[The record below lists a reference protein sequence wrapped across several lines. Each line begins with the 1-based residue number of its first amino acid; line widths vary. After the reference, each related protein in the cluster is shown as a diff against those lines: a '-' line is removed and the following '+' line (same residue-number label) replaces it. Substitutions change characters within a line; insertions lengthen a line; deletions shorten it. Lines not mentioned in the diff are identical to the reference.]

1 MLSLPAK
8 KSINL
13 STIACAIV
21 VGLCAAWYI
30 KANLLF
36 PMRYLSHESD
46 FSAYYRA
53 AKVVLSGQ
61 SPYENPAYFYPPVV
75 AFLTAPFG
83 LTDYV
88 TARWI
93 WFALS
98 QIFLVS
104 AAWLLLR
111 ASGPSRIAM
120 CCIAAVWAFGG
131 AAQESLNIGQMGPL
145 LVLVIALAFSQR
157 ERLQE
162 AAVGIGFVLKYIPG
176 VLAVALIL
184 NRRRA
189 LVTLAWV
196 VALGTILPWAVL
208 FWAFSGAKTPTSAT
222 YWMGTPDMF
231 SWSIPSLLL
240 RLLDPITPGAS
251 LPQNWLFGHE
261 AAELHLA
268 PALRWI
274 SVSAAIVTL
283 AVGIGALLLVCRGR
297 LTRQQVPWALAGLIS
312 LSLAAS
318 PVCWTHYQIFQYP
331 GVALLLADS
340 IRRRSWGMLA
350 AVIACF
356 ALAYQLPQTI
366 LTAYHDQH
374 SGWTTASP
382 ALLYI
387 WTSVAPLA
395 CVALFG
401 IALWKVRRS
410 GIEKSSSVMME
421 AFTIAE
427 SPVAVASQ
435 RT

>member
-1 MLSLPAK
+1 M
-8 KSINL
+8 I
-13 STIACAIV
+13 
-21 VGLCAAWYI
+21 CAAWYV

-36 PMRYLSHESD
+36 PMRYLSSESD

-53 AKVVLSGQ
+53 AKAVLSGQ
-61 SPYENPAYFYPPVV
+61 SPYENPAYFYPPVF

-93 WFALS
+93 WFAVS
-98 QIFLVS
+98 QVFLLS
-104 AAWLLLR
+104 AAWLLWR
-111 ASGPSRIAM
+111 ASGRSRIAL
-120 CCIAAVWAFGG
+120 CSIAVVWAFGG
-131 AAQESLNIGQMGPL
+131 AAQESLNVGQIGP
-145 LVLVIALAFSQR
+145 VLVFLVALALSQR

-162 AAVGIGFVLKYIPG
+162 VVVGIGFVLKYIPG

-189 LVTLAWV
+189 LVTLACV
-196 VALGTILPWAVL
+196 VVLGTILPWAVL
-208 FWAFSGAKTPTSAT
+208 FWAFPGAKTPTVAN

-240 RLLDPITPGAS
+240 RLLDPLTPGAS

-283 AVGIGALLLVCRGR
+283 AAGIGALLLVCRGR
-297 LTRQQVPWALAGLIS
+297 LSSQQVPWAMVGLVS
-312 LSLAAS
+312 LSLIAA
-318 PVCWTHYQIFQYP
+318 PVCWTHYQILQYP

-340 IRRRSWGMLA
+340 IRRRAWGMLA

-356 ALAYQLPQTI
+356 ALAYQLPQAI
-366 LTAYHDQH
+366 LTSYHDQH

-410 GIEKSSSVMME
+410 GNEKSSSVSME

-427 SPVAVASQ
+427 PPLAVASE

>member
-1 MLSLPAK
+1 
-8 KSINL
+8 
-13 STIACAIV
+13 
-21 VGLCAAWYI
+21 
-30 KANLLF
+30 
-36 PMRYLSHESD
+36 MRYLSSESD

-53 AKVVLSGQ
+53 AKAVLSGQ

-98 QIFLVS
+98 QVFLLS
-104 AAWLLLR
+104 AAWLLWR
-111 ASGPSRIAM
+111 ASGRSRIAL
-120 CCIAAVWAFGG
+120 CCIASVWAFGG
-131 AAQESLNIGQMGPL
+131 AAQESLNVGQMGPL
-145 LVLVIALAFSQR
+145 LVFLIAIALSQR
-157 ERLQE
+157 GPLQD

-189 LVTLAWV
+189 LVTLAWI
-196 VALGTILPWAVL
+196 VALGTILPWAIL
-208 FWAFSGAKTPTSAT
+208 FWAFPGAKTPTSAN

-274 SVSAAIVTL
+274 SASAAIATL
-283 AVGIGALLLVCRGR
+283 GAGIVALLLVCRGR
-297 LTRQQVPWALAGLIS
+297 LTRLQVPWAMAGLVS
-312 LSLAAS
+312 LSLIAA
-318 PVCWTHYQIFQYP
+318 PVCWTHYQILQYP

-340 IRRRSWGMLA
+340 IRRRAWGMLA

-356 ALAYQLPQTI
+356 ALVYQLPQAI

-382 ALLYI
+382 ALLYV

-410 GIEKSSSVMME
+410 RIENPSIVSTVQRTEINTGALDCPAAVMTTGTLSPAATPLGTT
-421 AFTIAE
+421 AFT
-427 SPVAVASQ
+427 
-435 RT
+435 